1 MTFLIVF
8 IISFVIYFLIDYL
21 ILKRSKKLKINEFEY
36 LKYRYKYS
44 KSFKETKLISLICS
58 ILNSII
64 MGIVCA
70 VIIYCDYPY
79 YISIPIGFVLLFL
92 LIYSV
97 YGIYGNIL
105 KRIDINGKK

>member
-36 LKYRYKYS
+36 LKYS